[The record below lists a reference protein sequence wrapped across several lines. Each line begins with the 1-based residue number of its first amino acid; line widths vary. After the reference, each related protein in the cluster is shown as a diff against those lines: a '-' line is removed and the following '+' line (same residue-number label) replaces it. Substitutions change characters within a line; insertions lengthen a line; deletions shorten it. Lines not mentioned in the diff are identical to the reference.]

1 MREKKERE
9 KKRKK
14 EKKKEKRE
22 KKKENVDIQSAKTVL
37 GRQNLRRRREIF

>member
-9 KKRKK
+9 KKR
-14 EKKKEKRE
+14 KKKEKRE